1 MIKVLIF
8 TIGSFVFTFLLAP
21 FIINIL
27 YRFQIREAIRKDGPQ
42 SHLVKEGTPT
52 MAGILIIIAV
62 SAVNLFFN
70 LSRAETYLP
79 IFALITAG
87 FLGILEDI
95 FKIHRKSF
103 LINFFRRSVVA
114 RSEGSQSLLSKIRSF
129 ISSPWR
135 IFKEVFRALGSK
147 DDIGLK
153 SYQKFLF
160 QAAIGTFLALWFY
173 FKLDWNTVWL
183 PLLGDVNIGFLY
195 PVFIVLI
202 FTFFLN
208 SVGVTDGLDGLAGG
222 LLCLLFASLG
232 SVALI
237 QNQIGLAIFCSTV
250 VGSLLAFLYFN
261 FYPARVFMGNVGS
274 HALGAT
280 AAVVAMMLHK
290 EFILLIMGGVFVMEM
305 VSVILQVAS
314 VKLYGRRV
322 FRMAPIHHHFELS
335 GWPETKVTM
344 RFWLLGTFFSLL
356 GVLLSIVK

>member
-27 YRFQIREAIRKDGPQ
+27 YRFQIREEIRRDGPQ

-62 SAVNLFFN
+62 SAVNLLFN

-79 IFALITAG
+79 VFALITAG
-87 FLGILEDI
+87 LLGILEDI

-103 LINFFRRSVVA
+103 LINFFK
-114 RSEGSQSLLSKIRSF
+114 QSLVAKSKGSRAPLSRIRNVISF
-129 ISSPWR
+129 PWR
-135 IFKEVFRALGSK
+135 VFKEIFRALGSK

-183 PLLGDVNIGFLY
+183 PLLGDINIGFLY
-195 PVFIVLI
+195 PLLIVLI

-222 LLCLLFASLG
+222 LLILLFASL
-232 SVALI
+232 SLIALI
-237 QNQIGLAIFCSTV
+237 QNQIGLAIFAATI

-290 EFILLIMGGVFVMEM
+290 ELVLIVMGGVFVMEM

-314 VKLYGRRV
+314 IKFYGKRV

-344 RFWLLGTFFSLL
+344 RFWLLGGFLSLL